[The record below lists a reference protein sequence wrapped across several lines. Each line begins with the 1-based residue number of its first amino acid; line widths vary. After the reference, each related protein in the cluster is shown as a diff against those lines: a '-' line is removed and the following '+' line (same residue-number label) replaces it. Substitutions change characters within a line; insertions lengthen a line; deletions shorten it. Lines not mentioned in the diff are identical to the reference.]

1 MIVVITGG
9 SKGIGENITKN
20 LLKNNIKVINIS
32 RSKCSLPNVT
42 NYKCDISDFKEVKK
56 VFKKINNFDVLIN
69 NSGISEFDDNNINT
83 FNKIIDINLK
93 GLFYCSI
100 EALKKLKKKNNSSII
115 NICSINAHQAFPNN
129 PGYVASKGGVL
140 SLTRSLALD
149 FSKYKIRVNS
159 ISPGYIKTN
168 MTKKSFKSK
177 KKFNER
183 KNRTMLNRWG
193 NPDDL
198 FGIIE
203 YLISNKSSYTT
214 GQDFIIDGGWT
225 SKGL

>member
-69 NSGISEFDDNNINT
+69 NSGISKFDDNNINT

>member
-9 SKGIGENITKN
+9 SRGIGKNIIKN
-20 LLKNNIKVINIS
+20 LLKKNVEIINIS
-32 RSKCSLPNVT
+32 RSKCSLGNVK
-42 NYKCDISDFKEVKK
+42 NYKCDISDYQEVKNI
-56 VFKKINNFDVLIN
+56 FKKIKNFDVLIN
-69 NSGISEFDDNNINT
+69 NSAISKYDNNNINT

-93 GLFYCSI
+93 GLFYCSV
-100 EALKKLKKKNNSSII
+100 EALKKLKKNASII

-129 PGYVASKGGVL
+129 PGYIASKGGVL

-177 KKFNER
+177 TKFNKR

-193 NPDDL
+193 KPDDL

-203 YLISNKSSYTT
+203 YLISKKSSYTT
-214 GQDFIIDGGWT
+214 GQDFVIDGGWL

>member
-9 SKGIGENITKN
+9 SKGIGKNIVKN
-20 LLKNNIKVINIS
+20 LLKKKIKVINIS
-32 RSKCSLPNVT
+32 RSKCSLDDVK
-42 NYKCDISDFKEVKK
+42 NYKCDISDYEEVKNI
-56 VFKKINNFDVLIN
+56 FKKIKNFDVLIN
-69 NSGISEFDDNNINT
+69 NSGISKFDNNNINT
-83 FNKIIDINLK
+83 FNKIVDINLK

-100 EALKKLKKKNNSSII
+100 EAFKKLKKKNNASII

-159 ISPGYIKTN
+159 VSPGYIKTN
-168 MTKKSFKSK
+168 MTKKSFKSRK
-177 KKFNER
+177 NFNER

-193 NPDDL
+193 KSDDL

-203 YLISNKSSYTT
+203 YLISKKSSYTT
-214 GQDFIIDGGWT
+214 GQDFVIDGGWL

>member
-1 MIVVITGG
+1 MF
-9 SKGIGENITKN
+9 N
-20 LLKNNIKVINIS
+20 
-32 RSKCSLPNVT
+32 RS
-42 NYKCDISDFKEVKK
+42 I
-56 VFKKINNFDVLIN
+56 KKI
-69 NSGISEFDDNNINT
+69 
-83 FNKIIDINLK
+83 K
-93 GLFYCSI
+93 
-100 EALKKLKKKNNSSII
+100 KKKNTSII

-129 PGYVASKGGVL
+129 PGYVASKGGIL

-168 MTKKSFKSK
+168 MTKKSFTSK
-177 KKFNER
+177 KKFLER
-183 KNRTMLNRWG
+183 KNRTMTNRWG

-198 FGIIE
+198 FGIVE
-203 YLISNKSSYTT
+203 YLISKKSSYTT